1 MQAHTEACGCVLEI
15 SLRDVIFVRQPLCQH
30 YTAIFAAALVQSVH
44 PKGIF
49 WRKSHMKRRKV
60 WDSRDPK
67 PWKRE
72 LRAGSGDVESHGEF
86 VLLLSALFARNS
98 VPQHTPSDINF
109 ECKTAL

>member
-1 MQAHTEACGCVLEI
+1 
-15 SLRDVIFVRQPLCQH
+15 
-30 YTAIFAAALVQSVH
+30 
-44 PKGIF
+44 
-49 WRKSHMKRRKV
+49 MKRRKV

-72 LRAGSGDVESHGEF
+72 LRAGSADVESHGEF

-98 VPQHTPSDINF
+98 VPQHTPSDISF